1 MFYLISYTDSTS
13 LYCDSEY
20 LIVMAAG
27 EVQLARPT
35 PYCTLTGRS
44 FMTCH
49 LHKRKAAVII
59 HMFTCIKRSIHRG
72 YRTSLHISLVPRLFI
87 NTTLDIYFNCVI
99 LLLTCIDF
107 SILEPDLSICFSFL
121 DIVGAWSF
129 VFFCHFANCIKVS
142 ILSYIFLSAF
152 LLNRNFFLLQ
162 CDSAYCVVAL
172 PYSVT
177 LLEDKIPHSCQN
189 IWK

>member
-1 MFYLISYTDSTS
+1 MYLQKYNYYSQSNLTHAVEVIVLSFFSSDMFYLISYTDSTS

-35 PYCTLTGRS
+35 PYCTLTGLS

-99 LLLTCIDF
+99 LLLALISPF
-107 SILEPDLSICFSFL
+107 WNL
-121 DIVGAWSF
+121 
-129 VFFCHFANCIKVS
+129 
-142 ILSYIFLSAF
+142 IFLFPFPF
-152 LLNRNFFLLQ
+152 L
-162 CDSAYCVVAL
+162 
-172 PYSVT
+172 
-177 LLEDKIPHSCQN
+177 I
-189 IWK
+189 